1 MSTTDPDTPDGR
13 HLTRKGQAT
22 RQRII
27 AAAARLLEERGV
39 AGVSVGDVQ
48 QAASV
53 SAGQVYHYFPGKQAL
68 IRTVVRHR
76 FRVTMDAQRPR
87 LDHLDN
93 LGALCAWRDLLV
105 ETQSR
110 MTDAPRGL
118 SIMAGEL
125 LRGVPECQPELV
137 RGFDEWLNAISN
149 GLRAMRDRG
158 DLLPS
163 ADPDRLATGL
173 LAAVQGGSLL
183 ACVHRDA
190 NRLGAALDEVIDHIA
205 LLIPDINAD
214 RARYHTTHRTEPHG

>member
-1 MSTTDPDTPDGR
+1 MRPAPLIGGNADASSQMAWESHTPRLAAELADAGVTVNVLDTGIVDTAIYSWIMSQPPELIGAWVRDLFVGFRERGVLITPGRSATALNSQLAGIGTGSFGMSTTDPDTPDGR

-105 ETQSR
+105 ETQSSEPHDR
-110 MTDAPRGL
+110 RAPRV
-118 SIMAGEL
+118 E
-125 LRGVPECQPELV
+125 
-137 RGFDEWLNAISN
+137 
-149 GLRAMRDRG
+149 
-158 DLLPS
+158 
-163 ADPDRLATGL
+163 
-173 LAAVQGGSLL
+173 
-183 ACVHRDA
+183 H
-190 NRLGAALDEVIDHIA
+190 
-205 LLIPDINAD
+205 
-214 RARYHTTHRTEPHG
+214 HGW